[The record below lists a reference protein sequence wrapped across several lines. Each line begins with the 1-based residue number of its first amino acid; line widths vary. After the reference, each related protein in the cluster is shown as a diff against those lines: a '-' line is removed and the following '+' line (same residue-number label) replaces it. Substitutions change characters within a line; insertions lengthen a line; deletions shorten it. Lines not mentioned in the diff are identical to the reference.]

1 MTLNDKIKNGEF
13 LDKNFLEEDR
23 ETEEKVEAKL
33 KKIFKDQPVT
43 KNIKQE
49 ATHQLTS
56 HNTVRTARYTAVQS
70 Y

>member
-33 KKIFKDQPVT
+33 KKIFKD
-43 KNIKQE
+43 
-49 ATHQLTS
+49 
-56 HNTVRTARYTAVQS
+56 
-70 Y
+70 